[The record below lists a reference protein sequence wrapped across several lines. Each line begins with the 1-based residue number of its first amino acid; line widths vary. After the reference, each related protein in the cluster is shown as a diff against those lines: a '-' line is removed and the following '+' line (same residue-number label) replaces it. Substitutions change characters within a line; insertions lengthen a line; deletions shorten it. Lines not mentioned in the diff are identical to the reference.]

1 MLADL
6 ADASKQERFSEGSVG
21 VLEVVM
27 CTELVP
33 QPADSNL
40 PEQWRTSVTP
50 VRPAFYRKTYG
61 STVATA

>member
-6 ADASKQERFSEGSVG
+6 ADATKQERFSEDGVG

-33 QPADSNL
+33 QLADSNL
-40 PEQWRTSVTP
+40 PDQWRTSVTR
-50 VRPAFYRKTYG
+50 VRPAFYRRTYG